1 MQLIISALLPSPLFR
16 VQRTAEGIL
25 RVGLA
30 DPARIEAALDALFGR
45 PTVNVLVADATKLS
59 AEDRAKRDEINKG
72 WANLSK
78 RLAKAAPPPPPT
90 TLDEATR
97 YGPCA
102 HSPPMPALNTPS
114 HLTFVPSWGLSRL
127 LAWYLQAPH
136 CLARSPPRRRAAD
149 EAAPLDG
156 RISAQVRT
164 RTSPAPPAQRR
175 HSISGSPLT
184 TCVVAGDGL

>member
-1 MQLIISALLPSPLFR
+1 MARVACVGAPAVAEFLHATTLPVRTAPTGARIGPAPLSSRPLCAFPLFL

-59 AEDRAKRDEINKG
+59 AEDRAKRDETIKG
-72 WANLSK
+72 WADLCK
-78 RLAKAAPPPPPT
+78 RLAKAVPPPPPT
-90 TLDEATR
+90 TLDDATR

-102 HSPPMPALNTPS
+102 HSPPLPALHRPS

-127 LAWYLQAPH
+127 LAW
-136 CLARSPPRRRAAD
+136 CL
-149 EAAPLDG
+149 
-156 RISAQVRT
+156 
-164 RTSPAPPAQRR
+164 
-175 HSISGSPLT
+175 
-184 TCVVAGDGL
+184 